1 MRIVFACL
9 LAVFV
14 SLAPYKL
21 HAFEQAPES
30 SESTREALKAIA
42 EPSLVR
48 SDRDSST
55 APAEGNA
62 DAAADDKPR
71 VASHEEICATLVSA
85 ALANDLPAIFLLRLI
100 WQESRFD
107 PFAISHAG
115 AAGVAQFM
123 PKIAR
128 AVGLSDPFDP
138 TEALPASAKFL
149 RALHEKF
156 GNLGLAAAAY
166 NAGTRRIREW
176 LTQRGKLPRETRDYV
191 MKITGMAPEF
201 WAKTAAEEIELK
213 MPPVACR
220 QPETLTIPASE
231 RVVLAAQPA
240 APAPSRSNT
249 EVSAAAKTS
258 PKISAERKKSAAHG
272 RRSMRAA
279 ARRHSASSR

>member
-21 HAFEQAPES
+21 HAFEQSPES
-30 SESTREALKAIA
+30 SEATREALRTIA
-42 EPSLVR
+42 EPSVG
-48 SDRDSST
+48 SGRDSST
-55 APAEGNA
+55 SPAERNA

-71 VASHEEICATLVSA
+71 VASHEKICATLASA
-85 ALANDLPAIFLLRLI
+85 ALENDLPVIFLLRLI

-107 PFAISHAG
+107 PLAISHAG
-115 AAGVAQFM
+115 ASGVAQFM

-128 AVGLSDPFDP
+128 AIGLSDPFDP

-149 RALHEKF
+149 RELHEKF

-201 WAKTAAEEIELK
+201 WAKTGADEIELK

-220 QPETLTIPASE
+220 QPETLTIPTSE
-231 RVVLAAQPA
+231 RVVFTAQPA
-240 APAPSRSNT
+240 APAPSRGNT

-258 PKISAERKKSAAHG
+258 PKISAERKKSAAHA